1 MVRSIKSYKEIK
13 IWQKGDLVFDMVC
26 EDVERWPN
34 TKVAN
39 IISYQ
44 VLKSSGS
51 ISANVAEGYGRGTPG
66 EFEQFLRYSRGSSA
80 ETDNWLYKAKKRN
93 LISEKRY
100 GQYESLLEEINKMI
114 GSFIRKLRAQPRK
127 RTR

>member
-1 MVRSIKSYKEIK
+1 MKSIKSYKEIK

-100 GQYESLLEEINKMI
+100 GRYEGLLEEINKMI
-114 GSFIRKLRAQPRK
+114 GSFIRKLRIQPKK

>member
-1 MVRSIKSYKEIK
+1 MRSVKNYKEIK

-80 ETDNWLYKAKKRN
+80 ETDNWLYKTKKRN

-114 GSFIRKLRAQPRK
+114 GSFIRKPRTQPRK

>member
-1 MVRSIKSYKEIK
+1 MVRSVKSYKEIK

-39 IISYQ
+39 VISYQ

-100 GQYESLLEEINKMI
+100 GQYEDLLEEINKMI
-114 GSFIRKLRAQPRK
+114 GSFIRKLRIQTKK

>member
-1 MVRSIKSYKEIK
+1 MKSIKSYKEIK

-26 EDVERWPN
+26 EDMERWPN

-39 IISYQ
+39 VIGYQ

-114 GSFIRKLRAQPRK
+114 GSFIRKLRAQPKRK
-127 RTR
+127 TR